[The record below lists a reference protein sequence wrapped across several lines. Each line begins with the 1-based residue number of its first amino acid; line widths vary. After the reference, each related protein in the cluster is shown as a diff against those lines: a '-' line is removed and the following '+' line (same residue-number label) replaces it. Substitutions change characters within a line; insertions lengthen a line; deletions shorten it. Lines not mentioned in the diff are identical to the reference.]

1 MYRKI
6 SAIILAAGESRR
18 MGQPKLLLPW
28 GETTVLGQV
37 VSTFTAGLSTD
48 SKTDY
53 EIVVVTGGAR
63 EQVEELVAELAK
75 KYPVRAVYNPHYA
88 QGGMLSS
95 IQVGVAALTLP
106 PPSLR
111 DTSPKSLGF
120 GGGRVGAALIGLGD
134 QPQVRE
140 ETVRRICASFVQMES
155 PLVIPSFENRRG
167 HPWLA
172 SRSLWP
178 EILALPPST
187 TPRQFLDNYAGRVT
201 YVAADESILQDLDTP
216 EDYNR
221 QRP

>member
-1 MYRKI
+1 
-6 SAIILAAGESRR
+6 

-28 GETTVLGQV
+28 GKTTVLGQV
-37 VSTFTAGLSTD
+37 VSVFAAGLSTD
-48 SKTDY
+48 SKTDKRIETDN
-53 EIVVVTGGAR
+53 EILVITGGAHT
-63 EQVEELVAELAK
+63 QIEELVLELAK

-95 IQVGVAALTLP
+95 IQAGLVALTLP

-111 DTSPKSLGF
+111 DTSPKSKGF

-140 ETVRRICASFVQMES
+140 ETVRHICAAFIQTES

-187 TPRQFLDNYAGRVT
+187 TPRQFLNSHAGQVT
-201 YVAADESILQDLDTP
+201 YVAADKSILQDLDTLG
-216 EDYNR
+216 DYNR